1 MTVIEIT
8 FSAHKYLSFQK
19 NQKVQVIIPQSM
31 IDSSIK
37 EVIYI
42 IKMKQLFSLPHY
54 THEFSRDFLLTVPG
68 LLMFLSAESRS
79 QTLSRNPAQP

>member
-37 EVIYI
+37 EVIYYQDEAAI
-42 IKMKQLFSLPHY
+42 LSSSLYP
-54 THEFSRDFLLTVPG
+54 RILP
-68 LLMFLSAESRS
+68 
-79 QTLSRNPAQP
+79 